1 MQIALLS
8 NGCKETQQMKS
19 YNGHIPVCGVFCD
32 GCPTYTR
39 DKKPCLEA
47 EINKTHCDKYKTF
60 HLCCIGIG
68 ITHCFLSMP
77 SIPLHQIQKFRNRW
91 LKYGQNYIENQKLI
105 KTICKWSS
113 YKFLIIK

>member
-1 MQIALLS
+1 
-8 NGCKETQQMKS
+8 
-19 YNGHIPVCGVFCD
+19 
-32 GCPTYTR
+32 
-39 DKKPCLEA
+39 
-47 EINKTHCDKYKTF
+47 
-60 HLCCIGIG
+60 
-68 ITHCFLSMP
+68 MP